1 MIVINAYSVH
11 SKSANQLADAMK
23 VPLLGKFL
31 SLTKYD
37 PGVTVI
43 NWGSGKADLGTCT
56 ILNKPEAVRLAV
68 NKLKSFKVFREA
80 GVRTPDWTT
89 DVNIASGWLPAG
101 KVVARARLEGR
112 DGDGLSIHSAGPLPP
127 AKLYTKFIPGCT
139 EYRVSVVG
147 DKHVGVQKKVVVPGK
162 PEYNHEVKTTAGGY
176 GLHWING
183 WEHVPGA
190 VTVEA
195 IKAVKAL
202 GLDFG
207 GVDVIYRQDEGA
219 RVLEVNTAPELTPT
233 LLQRYSKYLMEAVY
247 GT

>member
-1 MIVINAYSVH
+1 MIVIHPYNVH

-37 PGVTVI
+37 PGVVVI

-56 ILNKPEAVRLAV
+56 VLNKPEAVRLAV
-68 NKLKSFKVFREA
+68 NKLKSFMKFREA

-89 DVNIASGWLPAG
+89 DVNVASGWLPAG

-127 AKLYTKFIPGCT
+127 AKLYTKFIQGCT

-147 DKHVGVQKKVVVPGK
+147 DKVVGSQVKVPIPGK
-162 PEYNHEVKTTAGGY
+162 TPNHEVKTTAGNY
-176 GLHWING
+176 GLHWMNP
-183 WEHVPGA
+183 WDHLPLSAKQEA
-190 VTVEA
+190 V
-195 IKAVKAL
+195 KAVKAL

-207 GVDVIYRQDEGA
+207 GVDVIYREDEGA

-233 LLQRYSKYLMEAVY
+233 LLQKYSKYLMEAVY

>member
-1 MIVINAYSVH
+1 MLVINAYSIH
-11 SKSANQLADAMK
+11 SKSANQLADTMK

-43 NWGSGKADLGTCT
+43 NWGSAKADLGTCT
-56 ILNKPEAVRLAV
+56 ILNKPEAVKLAV
-68 NKLKSFKVFREA
+68 NKLKSFMKFREA
-80 GVRTPDWTT
+80 GVSTPDWTT
-89 DVNIASGWLPAG
+89 DAYVASGWLPVG

-112 DGDGLSIHSAGPLPP
+112 DGDGLTVHSTGPLPP
-127 AKLYTKFIPGCT
+127 AKLYTKFIDGCT
-139 EYRVSVVG
+139 EYRISVVK
-147 DKHVGVQKKVVVPGK
+147 DKVVGVQKKVQIPGK

-176 GLHWING
+176 GLHWEDTYATPVVIRT
-183 WEHVPGA
+183 VA
-190 VTVEA
+190 V
-195 IKAVKAL
+195 KAVEAL

-233 LLQRYSKYLMEAVY
+233 LVQRYSRYLMEAVY
-247 GT
+247 G